1 MRRTASTAPST
12 TSPDRSA
19 PVTKLLLTADEAAE
33 IVGIGRT
40 KVYEL
45 LRLGH
50 IESVRIGRCRR
61 IPLRAVHDYVDRL
74 SDEASGYEVA

>member
-1 MRRTASTAPST
+1 MRTTASTAPAS
-12 TSPDRSA
+12 SLDRSA

-33 IVGIGRT
+33 IIGIGRT

-61 IPLRAVHDYVDRL
+61 IPLRAVHAYVERL
-74 SDEASGYEVA
+74 SREAAGYEVA